1 MSPSPTSDLQARPAT
16 TGGTVRA
23 FFLFIFVC
31 GWTTFT
37 GTWVVVCALFNAQR
51 GCRFGYTLFARGI
64 MSMSGVRSAVTYETP
79 LDPHRAYVFLCNHQ
93 SALDIPILMNACLPV
108 FNVRFLAKE
117 SLFRIPFMGW
127 AMSRTGYIP
136 IRRENPRHS
145 AEQFQQISKQPAKIP
160 YSYIIF
166 PEGTRSPEGRLQP
179 FKKGSIGLVLRMGL
193 PVVPVSLIDACRA
206 NPKGK
211 FAVRSGTVRVVF
223 HAPIELPPAD
233 GPNRENRDALEQQVY
248 AAVLSALTD
257 DQRP

>member
-1 MSPSPTSDLQARPAT
+1 MNDSPVIDVQKRPAA
-16 TGGTVRA
+16 TGGTVHA
-23 FFLFIFVC
+23 FFLFVFVC
-31 GWTTFT
+31 GWTVFT
-37 GTWVVVCALFNAQR
+37 GTWVLLCVLFNAQH
-51 GCRFGYTLFARGI
+51 GCRRGYTMFARGI
-64 MSMSGVRSAVTYETP
+64 MAASGVRTIVTFQAP
-79 LDPHRAYVFLCNHQ
+79 LDPNRAYVFLSNHQ
-93 SALDIPILMNACLPV
+93 SALDIPILMNACLPA

-117 SLFRIPFMGW
+117 SLFKLPFMGW

-145 AEQFQQISKQPAKIP
+145 AEQFQQISKTPAKIP

-179 FKKGSIGLVLRMGL
+179 FKKGSIGLALRMGL

-223 HAPIELPPAD
+223 HAPIELPPTE

-248 AAVLSALTD
+248 AAVLSALPD